1 MGEKVDIENLKPKF
15 SKNISQRYIF
25 PEIGKIKKING
36 ISEVRK
42 KSICKIFQNLCKTQK
57 DVITKHTSHVTRGGV
72 IIASGNSRLEAKK
85 NAIKASKMITF
96 EYY

>member
-1 MGEKVDIENLKPKF
+1 MGEKVAIENLKPKF
-15 SKNISQRYIF
+15 SKNISQDIF
-25 PEIGKIKKING
+25 SQKLGKLKKING
-36 ISEVRK
+36 ISELEKNPFVK
-42 KSICKIFQNLCKTQK
+42 FFKIYVKPK

-72 IIASGNSRLEAKK
+72 IIASGNSRLGAK